1 MADPVV
7 HRWERANR
15 WECDGDSGSEAWL
28 DQDSS
33 SSDDETEVKS
43 PLDDFFEYMND
54 LDQERNL
61 NAKQLCIAMHLCG
74 KAYNCPEAQRA
85 PLKRFRPTPPPT
97 PTPTIPPTSAT
108 ALSGPRGRGMWQ

>member
-28 DQDSS
+28 DQDSN

-43 PLDDFFEYMND
+43 PLDDFLEYMND